1 MHQCIIFCQPNLS
14 AWKFPKSFKTN
25 GNMAFCYVINTQ
37 RMNKVD
43 SWGEY
48 TNTWLKRNW
57 GNINSEG
64 KKKNV
69 TQHQVWES
77 VMVS

>member
-1 MHQCIIFCQPNLS
+1 
-14 AWKFPKSFKTN
+14 
-25 GNMAFCYVINTQ
+25 
-37 RMNKVD
+37 MNKVD